1 MSTPKPVHIAMNDTV
16 DIKYKGQ
23 YELLKKYVLQISPE
37 LVTDGRIYSI
47 AQPYIEN
54 VMSEEISEYD
64 SLELPEDLWKTF
76 RLGDREFL
84 LYWEVVMK
92 LI

>member
-1 MSTPKPVHIAMNDTV
+1 MNSLKHFQKSFHANKMSTPKPVHIAMNDTV

-37 LVTDGRIYSI
+37 L
-47 AQPYIEN
+47 
-54 VMSEEISEYD
+54 
-64 SLELPEDLWKTF
+64 
-76 RLGDREFL
+76 GDREFL